1 MPYDNFLEEYHE
13 TKVKPK
19 VAEITGDITDMQAE
33 IENIKANG
41 DRVHQFVLYDWDDTL
56 LGVVAVPMGYDPR
69 PYINKFVKENLIHPD
84 LRTQTAAQ
92 LASLERTDNY
102 RGEYPH
108 TAPDPEDPLRTGGA
122 DTVEDG
128 GDYPLTNHLEYC
140 FMGKDLDP
148 EYPYVSG
155 WTEVTQENMADTFTA
170 LSANSDKSVPASE
183 FGDMPDDPEAEGAVV
198 PRVVKFDWS
207 PFISGG
213 GYANPVTARLKAVY
227 RQGTKCNRTAQ
238 NEASGHSTIGELDIS
253 LDASPTLSKANYT
266 IICPYRRINSSGYGV
281 GLVRFPAL
289 SCETDTAGT
298 LEFDAK
304 RGNDYIFTMY
314 IRNGYGVLTM
324 WLRNKHS
331 KNIDTASSASAITTI
346 AEDNSAAHEYNGY
359 AQIAAVRLL
368 IDLSTSI
375 TPAVFTYAGIRVKVG
390 SDYVFPN
397 AIQVA
402 QNKRKI
408 TNCKNAAIA
417 AGQDVDTITY
427 YQLQHYLIASE
438 YLPADEAEAYCR
450 ANYEWCMPIEGGDTA
465 E

>member
-1 MPYDNFLEEYHE
+1 
-13 TKVKPK
+13 
-19 VAEITGDITDMQAE
+19 
-33 IENIKANG
+33 
-41 DRVHQFVLYDWDDTL
+41 
-56 LGVVAVPMGYDPR
+56 
-69 PYINKFVKENLIHPD
+69 
-84 LRTQTAAQ
+84 
-92 LASLERTDNY
+92 
-102 RGEYPH
+102 
-108 TAPDPEDPLRTGGA
+108 
-122 DTVEDG
+122 
-128 GDYPLTNHLEYC
+128 
-140 FMGKDLDP
+140 
-148 EYPYVSG
+148 
-155 WTEVTQENMADTFTA
+155 
-170 LSANSDKSVPASE
+170 
-183 FGDMPDDPEAEGAVV
+183 
-198 PRVVKFDWS
+198 
-207 PFISGG
+207 
-213 GYANPVTARLKAVY
+213 
-227 RQGTKCNRTAQ
+227 
-238 NEASGHSTIGELDIS
+238 
-253 LDASPTLSKANYT
+253 
-266 IICPYRRINSSGYGV
+266 
-281 GLVRFPAL
+281 
-289 SCETDTAGT
+289 
-298 LEFDAK
+298 
-304 RGNDYIFTMY
+304 
-314 IRNGYGVLTM
+314 M

-438 YLPADEAEAYCR
+438 YLPADEAVAYCR